1 MDRVTLKDIAEK
13 TGVTVSTVSSA
24 LNGTGRV
31 SSHKKRM
38 IKKIASKMGF
48 QPNLAAKLLKSN
60 VSNIFGLVISADIT
74 SIAGH
79 GVYSELQEQFIAEC
93 NTDQLR
99 AHIEINRELKLPT
112 MLTDGMARGIIHAG
126 TVCDELKQWLKLHPT
141 FPFVS
146 FEEPWKHCV
155 LSEFSQGVFNAVQYL
170 AATGHKRIG
179 LICGPERFDMHK
191 QTIEGF
197 KKGINEF
204 GYEKFDHMIQLQQH
218 QHNIEHDNENIAFL
232 NKLIQSKNKPDAL
245 ILSGK
250 RLTSIA
256 IYHLLSNGIRV
267 PDKIS
272 IVGICSSWEAESIY
286 PGITAVERNTT
297 GLTSEA
303 IKMLLRI
310 SRGVDCVEKQI
321 CVPTEFKI
329 RNTVLSR
336 LTK

>member
-1 MDRVTLKDIAEK
+1 MVRVTLKDVAAR

-31 SSHKKRM
+31 SSPKKKL
-38 IKKIASKMGF
+38 IKEVATQMGF
-48 QPNLAAKLLKSN
+48 QPNLAAKILKAN
-60 VSNIFGLVISADIT
+60 FKNIFGLVFSDNIASV
-74 SIAGH
+74 AGH
-79 GVYSELQEQFIAEC
+79 GVFSELQEQFIADC
-93 NTDQLR
+93 NTDRLR
-99 AHIEINRELKLPT
+99 AHIEINRELKLPM
-112 MLTDGMARGIIHAG
+112 MLTDGMVGGVIHVG
-126 TVCDELKQWLKLHPT
+126 MIFDELKEWLKLHPT

-155 LSEFSQGVFNAVQYL
+155 LSEFSKGVFHAVQYL

-179 LICGPERFDMHK
+179 LICGPEHFDMHK

-204 GYEKFDHMIQLQQH
+204 GYKPFDNMIQIQQKTDRGH
-218 QHNIEHDNENIAFL
+218 EIESIGFL
-232 NKLIQSKNKPDAL
+232 NKLIKSKDKPDAL

-250 RLTSIA
+250 KLTSVA
-256 IYHLLSNGIRV
+256 MYHLLSNGIKV
-267 PDKIS
+267 PEDMS
-272 IVGICSSWEAESIY
+272 IVGICSTWEAASIY
-286 PGITAVERNTT
+286 PGITAVERNST

-310 SRGVDCVEKQI
+310 SRGIDCAEKQI
-321 CVPTEFKI
+321 HVPTEFKI

-336 LTK
+336 LTT